1 MTLNQANS
9 VNAKTSTFEYVQV
22 PFTVS
27 AMNDREFALA
37 A

>member
-1 MTLNQANS
+1 MTVNQANL

-22 PFTVS
+22 NVDLS
-27 AMNDREFALA
+27 AMNDDAFALA